1 MIKKEQLKRKPFYLN
16 EQEIAWVEDTL
27 SQMTEEEKVGQLFF
41 LTGYTND
48 KEYLTHIS
56 RDLQVGGM
64 MCRAM
69 SAQDVVSSVTQLQQN
84 SKTPMLIAANLE
96 AGGNGIVQEGTKIGA
111 QMAVA
116 ATGDTQY
123 AYELGSICAQ
133 QAKSVG
139 ANYAFAPVIDIDFNF
154 RNPITNTR
162 TYGSDPDTVLAM
174 GQAYLKGCQE
184 NGIIASIKHFPGDG
198 VDERD
203 QHLLTSVNSL
213 SCEEWDKTYGKIYK
227 TLIED
232 GAKTVMAGH
241 IMQPAYSRALCP
253 GIKDRDILPA
263 SLSKELLCGL
273 LREKLGFQG
282 LIISDATTMTGMT
295 AAMPR
300 DRAVPYAI
308 AAGCDMFLFAK
319 NLEEDVRF
327 MFDGLKNG
335 ILSRER
341 LEEAVTRILALKASM
356 GLHRQNNIPQLTEAM
371 RVLNDPHAQQIAKE
385 VADRSATLVKNV
397 DGIIPLDKAKIKHV
411 LLYGIESGENALGYG
426 RETGLAEQL
435 GALLEKEGM
444 QVTHFKAG
452 ERFEGR
458 QASFKEV
465 TEEFDL
471 MLYIANLATKS
482 NQTTV
487 RIEWMNPMGVNCPI
501 YTHTV
506 PTVFI
511 SVENPYHLLDVP
523 HIKTFINCYSCNQYT
538 LPLLVDKLFGRS
550 KFTGSSPVDPFCGKW
565 DTAL

>member
-1 MIKKEQLKRKPFYLN
+1 MRREILKGNPFFLSD
-16 EQEIAWVEDTL
+16 EDIAWVENTL
-27 SQMTEEEKVGQLFF
+27 GGMTEKEKIGQLFF
-41 LTGYTND
+41 LVGYTND
-48 KEYLTHIS
+48 GAYLDHIS
-56 RDLQVGGM
+56 RELQVGGM
-64 MCRAM
+64 MCRVMGA
-69 SAQDVVSSVTQLQQN
+69 ADVVGAVTRLQEN
-84 SKTPMLIAANLE
+84 SKIPMLISANLE
-96 AGGNGIVQEGTKIGA
+96 AGGNGIVKEGTKIGA

-116 ATGDTQY
+116 ATGESRY

-139 ANYAFAPVIDIDFNF
+139 ANYAFAPVTDIDFNF

-162 TYGSDPDTVLAM
+162 TYGSDPETVLEM
-174 GQAYLKGCQE
+174 CRAYVRGCQE
-184 NGIIASIKHFPGDG
+184 QGVAVSVKHFPGDG

-213 SCEEWDKTYGKIYK
+213 SCGEWDSTYGRIYK

-232 GAKTVMAGH
+232 GAKTVMVGH

-253 GIKDRDILPA
+253 GIRDEEILPA
-263 SLSKELLCGL
+263 SLSRELLGGL
-273 LREKLGFQG
+273 LREKLGFNG
-282 LIISDATTMTGMT
+282 LIITDATTMTGMT

-308 AAGCDMFLFAK
+308 AAGCDMFLFTK

-327 MFDGLKNG
+327 MFEGLESG

-341 LEEAVTRILALKASM
+341 LDEAVTRILALKVSL
-356 GLHRQNNIPQLTEAM
+356 GLHRQNNIPSLEAAM
-371 RVLNDPHAQQIAKE
+371 SVLSSQHAQQTARE
-385 VADRSATLVKNV
+385 VADRSITLVKRQEGV
-397 DGIIPLDKAKIKHV
+397 LPLDKSKIKRV

-426 RETGLAEQL
+426 RETGLAEQF
-435 GALLEKEGM
+435 GALLEREGLE
-444 QVTHFKAG
+444 VTHFTAG

-458 QASFKEV
+458 QVSFRKI
-465 TEEFDL
+465 TSEFDL
-471 MLYIANLATKS
+471 MIYLANLATKS

-487 RIEWMNPMGVNCPI
+487 RIEWMNPMGINCPI

-506 PTVFI
+506 PTIFV

-523 HIKTFINCYSCNQYT
+523 HIKTFINCYSCNAYT

-550 KFTGSSPVDPFCGKW
+550 DFTGKSPVDPFCGKW
-565 DTAL
+565 DTRL